1 MSGQVLI
8 SPSELSDKMR
18 TEPLVLVDTRDPTVY
33 AEAHIPGGINLRQVF
48 TYLAT
53 STPEGEKALRNTF
66 AEAFGKAGL
75 GGGETAVIYEQSMST
90 GFGQSCRGYV
100 LLRSLGY
107 PKIKVLHGGYAAWIA
122 AGLPSTSTVP
132 VVTEKKFPLDPGG
145 ERILVDLDRMRAA
158 VKDRRIVKLD
168 VRDVDEWIGES
179 SSPYGKDFCPR
190 KGRIPGSVW
199 IEWYRM
205 MKPTPVGPMFKS
217 PAEILAECAT
227 VGITPDTPVI
237 IYCFK
242 GARASNTFVALEEA
256 GIRNVSIY
264 FGSWNEWSRDPSL
277 PIEEGLPYSI
287 SKSAA

>member
-1 MSGQVLI
+1 MSGKVLI
-8 SPSELSDKMR
+8 SANELSEVLK
-18 TEPLVLVDTRDPTVY
+18 TEATVLIDTRDPTVY
-33 AEAHIPGGINLRQVF
+33 AEAHIPGAVNLREVF

-53 STPEGEKALRNTF
+53 STPEGVKALREKF
-66 AEAFGKAGL
+66 AVAFGKAGL
-75 GGGETAVIYEQSMST
+75 SGAETAVIYEQSMST

-107 PKIKVLHGGYAAWIA
+107 PKIRVLHGGYAAWNA
-122 AGLPSTSTVP
+122 AGLPSTPAVP
-132 VVTEKKFPLDPGG
+132 TPTEKTFPIDLR
-145 ERILVDLDRMRAA
+145 ETRILVDLDAMKSA
-158 VKDRRIVKLD
+158 VRDPRIIKLD

-205 MKPTPVGPMFKS
+205 MKPTPIGPMFKS
-217 PAEILAECAT
+217 SAEILAECAT
-227 VGITPDTPVI
+227 VGITPDTAVI

-256 GIRNVSIY
+256 GIRSVGIY

-277 PIEEGLPYSI
+277 PIEEGLPYPAPRY
-287 SKSAA
+287 AA